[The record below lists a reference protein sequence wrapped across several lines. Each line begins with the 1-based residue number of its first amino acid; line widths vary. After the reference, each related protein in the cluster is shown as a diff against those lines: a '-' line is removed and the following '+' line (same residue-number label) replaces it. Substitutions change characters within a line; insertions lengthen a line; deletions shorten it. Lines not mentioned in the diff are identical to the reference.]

1 MSHQIARGDRAFT
14 LIEILVVVA
23 IIALLVAILL
33 PSLRN
38 ARELSRAVV
47 CGTHEDSIFKGAM
60 MYAQGNADRLPF
72 FGWKDNPNAAEWWI
86 TQIAR
91 TIGNQFDIYACPT
104 DKAPKK
110 VDVVWRNGT
119 IHMPKTADPPTVP
132 IDVTYRSSCDTLEP
146 VDRISVNPIS
156 GQPETSRVDCP
167 RKLTSWKHP
176 ARAILMVEV
185 IATYDDP
192 TRECFRFKD
201 DMEWALKKAGG
212 KVVKPV
218 QADTVRI
225 AQTMKTK
232 PHLREWRRHLGKTN
246 MLFVDG
252 HVERITLEQAAILA
266 YQQEHFLDPN
276 HDPDKGGW

>member
-1 MSHQIARGDRAFT
+1 MSHQIARGDRRAFT

-47 CGTHEDSIFKGAM
+47 CGTHEDGIFKGTM
-60 MYAQGNADRLPF
+60 MYAHGNGDRLPF
-72 FGWKDNPNAAEWWI
+72 FGWYDNPGAAETWI

-91 TIGNQFDIYACPT
+91 SIGNQFDLYTCPT
-104 DKAPKK
+104 DKAPKP
-110 VDVVWRNGT
+110 VGVVWRNGT
-119 IHMPKTADPPTVP
+119 IHMPDIGDTTSIPL
-132 IDVTYRSSCDTLEP
+132 DVSYRSSCDTLEAGP
-146 VDRISVNPIS
+146 S
-156 GQPETSRVDCP
+156 GERG
-167 RKLTSWKHP
+167 RKLTSWKYP
-176 ARAILMVEV
+176 ARAILLIEV
-185 IATYDDP
+185 IAKVDDP
-192 TRECFRFKD
+192 NRECFRLKA

-218 QADTVRI
+218 QTDTVRI

-232 PHLREWRRHLGKTN
+232 PHLRDWRRHLGKTN

-276 HDPDKGGW
+276 DDPDKGGW